1 LLSSGFQSCS
11 RAGAYPQSK
20 LAHDQLDSN
29 PRAKTTTVTYKANST
44 RQSQLEDSKCTG

>member
-1 LLSSGFQSCS
+1 LFRGRFQSCS
-11 RAGAYPQSK
+11 CAGAYSQS
-20 LAHDQLDSN
+20 QLDGN